1 MIMLEPI
8 SNTIQGVIN
17 FTWPMVV
24 ISAIILISF
33 RLCYLLKS
41 KQRIVL
47 YKELSM
53 LIFGIYILCLFQVVT
68 FQDDVSWAT
77 NNFIPFEEIMRYN
90 ITSRLFFKNVLG
102 NMIMFLPFGFFVS
115 YYLKSEKLTLPL
127 FLILIASIS
136 IEVVQL
142 LIGRVFDVDDIIL
155 NILGGL
161 LGYGLYFIFRRIS
174 EKLPSFTKKEW
185 FLNTLSVI
193 ILIGL
198 ITGIVFILI

>member
-1 MIMLEPI
+1 MIMLKPI

-24 ISAIILISF
+24 ISIIILVSI
-33 RLCYLLKS
+33 RVCYLIKS
-41 KQRIVL
+41 KERLVL

-77 NNFIPFEEIMRYN
+77 NNFIPFKEIMRYN

-115 YYLKSEKLTLPL
+115 FYLKSEKITLPL

-136 IEVVQL
+136 IEIVQL

-161 LGYGLYFIFRRIS
+161 LGYGIYFILRRIG
-174 EKLPSFTKKEW
+174 ERLPNFVRKEW
-185 FLNTLSVI
+185 FLNTLSI
-193 ILIGL
+193 LILIGL
-198 ITGIVFILI
+198 TTGIVFILI